1 MALFVI
7 ERTFA
12 EELELSP
19 EKLLAVEDYN
29 VDAGLRWLF
38 SFLTADRKKTY
49 CVYEAP
55 DAVALRA
62 QAADLGLPADVIVE
76 VSEVNPAVLT
86 GGSTLTGHGLRY

>member
-7 ERTFA
+7 ECTFA
-12 EELELSP
+12 QELELSP
-19 EKLLAVEDYN
+19 ENLLAVEDYN
-29 VDAGLRWLF
+29 ADAGLRWLF

-55 DAVALRA
+55 DAAALRA

-86 GGSTLTGHGLRY
+86 GGATLTGHGLPY